1 MKRFLKVCLL
11 FIASFT
17 VGTIIAPLFKLEAIT
32 DVNTINEPDSR
43 PVQHYKDRYGDNI
56 RRIV

>member
-11 FIASFT
+11 FVASFT
-17 VGTIIAPLFKLEAIT
+17 IGTIIAPLFKIETIPDT
-32 DVNTINEPDSR
+32 NTINEPDSR
-43 PVQHYKDRYGDNI
+43 PVQHNKDRYGDDI